1 MKVMKDSDMRKRC
14 NLREDLLPSANDLK
28 SVQI

>member
-1 MKVMKDSDMRKRC
+1 MKVMKDSDMRKKC
-14 NLREDLLPSANDLK
+14 NLREDWLALANEIK